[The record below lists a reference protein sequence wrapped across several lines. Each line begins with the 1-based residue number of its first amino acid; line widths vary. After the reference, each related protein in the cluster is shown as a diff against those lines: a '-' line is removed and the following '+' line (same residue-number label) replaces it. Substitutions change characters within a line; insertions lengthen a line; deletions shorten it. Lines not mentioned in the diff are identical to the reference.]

1 MSLTNGNFNNNIDN
15 EIMKRFEL
23 LLKVAEEFSS
33 SLDLEKVIDRVLSR
47 VKEVLEC
54 DASSILLYD
63 REVDKLRFYAAS
75 GAGASVI
82 KSLLL
87 EKNVGFAGW
96 VFTNSKPIISNGV
109 ESDERFYPGIDRITG
124 IKTKTLICVPIE
136 REGGILGVIEAI
148 NKYDGVFREDDLELL
163 QAIARYAGIAIENAI
178 IHREL
183 ENKNNELTGVNRDLE
198 AFLDVITHELQ
209 TPLSSIKGYTD
220 LMKKNIDSEK
230 IEIEQHREYLQRIE
244 SNYNVMSR
252 FIRNI
257 LAVISLKKDKL
268 EKIEFNPRSVIQEII
283 SVYHENFKA
292 KGIQIK
298 LGWFPSQIVYDNRIF
313 YQIYDRLL
321 RNYAELLKTS
331 DAREK
336 IILNIGSKEKE
347 DSYYKFFIFDSYDFP
362 LLDEAAVELSLEAV
376 KRRGVVNRD
385 FLINT
390 LFIKK
395 AVELN
400 GGEFGYVYSDEQG
413 NKFWFT
419 VPH

>member
-1 MSLTNGNFNNNIDN
+1 MSLSNGNFNNDIDN

-63 REVDKLRFYAAS
+63 KEVDKLRFYAAS

-96 VFTNSKPIISNGV
+96 VFTNSKPIISNDV

-124 IKTKTLICVPIE
+124 IKTRTLICVPIE
-136 REGGILGVIEAI
+136 REEGILGVIEAI
-148 NKYDGVFREDDLELL
+148 NKYDGVFREEDLELL

-178 IHREL
+178 IHGEI
-183 ENKNNELTGVNRDLE
+183 ENKNNELSGINRELE

-220 LMKKNIDSEK
+220 LMKKNIESEK
-230 IEIEQHREYLQRIE
+230 IEIDQHREYLQRIE

-257 LAVISLKKDKL
+257 LAVISLKKDRL

-283 SVYHENFKA
+283 SVYHENFEA

-321 RNYAELLKTS
+321 RNYAELLRTS
-331 DAREK
+331 GAREK

-347 DSYYKFFIFDSYDFP
+347 DSYYKFFIFGFSP
-362 LLDEAAVELSLEAV
+362 S
-376 KRRGVVNRD
+376 
-385 FLINT
+385 
-390 LFIKK
+390 
-395 AVELN
+395 
-400 GGEFGYVYSDEQG
+400 
-413 NKFWFT
+413 
-419 VPH
+419 